1 MKYLLIILVI
11 GLVFFMLGFKRSRP
25 GVKPPA
31 PPPAPPAPPPAPP
44 APPAVPQHIVSC
56 AHCGL
61 HLPQS
66 EALPGL
72 GGVFC
77 SAAHRAAHEA
87 GKTP

>member
-31 PPPAPPAPPPAPP
+31 PPPAPPAPP
-44 APPAVPQHIVSC
+44 AVPQHIVSC
-56 AHCGL
+56 AYCGL

-87 GKTP
+87 GNTP

>member
-25 GVKPPA
+25 GVKP
-31 PPPAPPAPPPAPP
+31 PPPAPP